1 MANLNLEQQP
11 KYDPFPA
18 TQDVIFTVSDNTVVT
33 SETRVKFIA
42 NVYISTD
49 KALLG
54 TSPTLQATLKTT
66 PNNAGVGMFDLRPIL
81 ESFVKSD
88 SLASGNTSTGAP
100 IGALAPTY
108 KGSSYAQGNQFPIH
122 VIDKY
127 ALSENTIKWLSVKF
141 QIEYLNGGGN
151 PNAVETDGDFI
162 FTQDYLFYN
171 GYLSHTDNLTGSTTN
186 SDFGWNLEKAG
197 YNLDGSDISFIQN
210 SNTSNYLTPCPK
222 ELHARVTDYGTL
234 PTFNVLTN
242 ATFFTGAP
250 NDTTNRRYNFTQVTM
265 YDANNTLL
273 VTFNIDNNTAV
284 GGFDQATTNARAMII
299 FLGLYPANLN
309 NWSSD
314 FQTHIANTSYY
325 TVKGVGHPS
334 GLITDEYRINII
346 CDSSFGYEGI
356 RLTWLN
362 KFGTWDYYTFNQ
374 KSIRSLSTS
383 KTQYTQLGG
392 TWNEAT
398 YQPNGFKGGMKNFRV
413 NATEKITLN
422 TDYLTD
428 LESEWI
434 ESLFNSPEVYI
445 LTGET
450 PTDNAG
456 IINKYVQ
463 PVTLTTT
470 SFTRKTKANDKLIQ
484 YTFEVERNR
493 QLRTQTT

>member
-1 MANLNLEQQP
+1 
-11 KYDPFPA
+11 
-18 TQDVIFTVSDNTVVT
+18 
-33 SETRVKFIA
+33 
-42 NVYISTD
+42 
-49 KALLG
+49 
-54 TSPTLQATLKTT
+54 
-66 PNNAGVGMFDLRPIL
+66 
-81 ESFVKSD
+81 
-88 SLASGNTSTGAP
+88 
-100 IGALAPTY
+100 
-108 KGSSYAQGNQFPIH
+108 
-122 VIDKY
+122 
-127 ALSENTIKWLSVKF
+127 
-141 QIEYLNGGGN
+141 
-151 PNAVETDGDFI
+151 
-162 FTQDYLFYN
+162 
-171 GYLSHTDNLTGSTTN
+171 
-186 SDFGWNLEKAG
+186 
-197 YNLDGSDISFIQN
+197 
-210 SNTSNYLTPCPK
+210 
-222 ELHARVTDYGTL
+222 
-234 PTFNVLTN
+234 
-242 ATFFTGAP
+242 
-250 NDTTNRRYNFTQVTM
+250 M